1 MALPANKLRVY
12 EAVHHFNRSLHEMI
26 GMGRLNQRF
35 SW

>member
-12 EAVHHFNRSLHEMI
+12 EAVYNFNRRLHEMI
-26 GMGRLNQRF
+26 GMGRLNRF